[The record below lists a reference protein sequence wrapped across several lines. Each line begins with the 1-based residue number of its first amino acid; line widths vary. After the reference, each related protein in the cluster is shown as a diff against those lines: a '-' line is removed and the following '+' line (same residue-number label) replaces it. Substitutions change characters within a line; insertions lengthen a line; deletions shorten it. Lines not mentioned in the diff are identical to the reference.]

1 MENQSVTNT
10 WLMYRKQ
17 IDLQK
22 KPANALA
29 KIAVDSKYWLW
40 INGKLAVFE
49 GGLKRGPNPTDT
61 YYDEV
66 DLVPY
71 LKSGSNTI
79 AVLLWYFGKDGFS
92 HKSSGRAG
100 LIFDCQSEELDILS
114 DKSWKAA
121 IARAYQ
127 TAGEP
132 YPNFRLPESS
142 LLYDARKDPGAWQQP
157 DYDDKWMPN
166 AMELGVASPPYPTME
181 KFRAERICKHK
192 KFSVYQFR

>member
-1 MENQSVTNT
+1 MRLIRITLALIVIAISGRVCSQQWKAKWISTMENQSVTNT

-22 KPANALA
+22 KPAAALA

-40 INGKLAVFE
+40 INGKLVVFE

-66 DLVPY
+66 DLAPY

-92 HKSSGRAG
+92 HNSRGRAG
-100 LIFDCQSEELDILS
+100 LIFDCQSEELNILS

-127 TAGEP
+127 TAGEQ
-132 YPNFRLPESS
+132 LP
-142 LLYDARKDPGAWQQP
+142 ATGI
-157 DYDDKWMPN
+157 
-166 AMELGVASPPYPTME
+166 
-181 KFRAERICKHK
+181 ER
-192 KFSVYQFR
+192 VV